1 LITFVWGS
9 TLLAGAIGAFAT
21 SVVDNATIQQR
32 KRLKLYAPIDED
44 HDGSIGCYDW
54 LNYYANNILV
64 AVGWNTHYRKYL
76 TFLSMTLWI
85 GLGIYYGTVYE
96 QWTSGFALYYSVA
109 AISGSGASPPVCEG
123 EDDENCSLG
132 SFRAYFMTFYL
143 IVGVPL
149 FTLTLGQFS
158 LALVEKAVR
167 SRELNAML
175 QPLSEE
181 EYEFAC
187 TLDTRDSRAS
197 KDQQVGIDLAQFLVM
212 EMLRLKRFDRDDIYE
227 IKELFNAI
235 DYDNQG
241 VITTEKLHKCHLFSS
256 DIAPNS
262 SNNNNNHNSN
272 ISNDNSD
279 SQYNTFTMSQYD
291 TSATTPA
298 IYNNL
303 LYNLRNQSPH
313 NNVASKPSLN
323 SAANLVV
330 NVNRLRRNTTSGL
343 DAEEGEPERI
353 GNRLKIL
360 SSKMRR
366 HSVDSNNYTESSSAS
381 SADTSN
387 RKPFQ
392 T

>member
-1 LITFVWGS
+1 
-9 TLLAGAIGAFAT
+9 
-21 SVVDNATIQQR
+21 
-32 KRLKLYAPIDED
+32 
-44 HDGSIGCYDW
+44 
-54 LNYYANNILV
+54 
-64 AVGWNTHYRKYL
+64 
-76 TFLSMTLWI
+76 MTLWL
-85 GLGIYYGTVYE
+85 GLGIYYGTIYE
-96 QWTSGFALYYSVA
+96 NWTTGFALYFSVA
-109 AISGSGASPPVCEG
+109 AISGSGAAAPVCEG

-132 SFRAYFMTFYL
+132 DFRAYFMTFYL

-158 LALVEKAVR
+158 LALVERAVR
-167 SRELNAML
+167 SRELDAML

-187 TLDTRDSRAS
+187 TLDTRDSTK
-197 KDQQVGIDLAQFLVM
+197 KDQHQQIGIDLAQFLVM

-256 DIAPNS
+256 DIAV
-262 SNNNNNHNSN
+262 SNNNDNNNNSFN
-272 ISNDNSD
+272 NNDNSD
-279 SQYNTFTMSQYD
+279 SQYNTFVGSQYE
-291 TSATTPA
+291 TNATTSS

-303 LYNLRNQSPH
+303 LYNLRNQVPQ
-313 NNVASKPSLN
+313 NNGTSKPSLN

-343 DAEEGEPERI
+343 GIDEDGDAERI
-353 GNRLKIL
+353 GSRLKQL

-366 HSVDSNNYTESSSAS
+366 HSVDSNNYTESSSS
-381 SADTSN
+381 ETSN

-392 T
+392 TT